1 MITDELRKGIVQRAT
16 VDDEW
21 DYGIQQSWKN
31 VLNIILNNANE
42 VIDFIEN
49 DCTADEFS
57 WLSEILNEIIDI
69 IPSQR
74 LIKAL
79 RKTAEKYPE
88 EVQKYNLESC
98 IDEAEG
104 HLNFILNKVDSE

>member
-1 MITDELRKGIVQRAT
+1 MITNELRKGIAQRAT

-31 VLNIILNNANE
+31 ILNIISGNANDF
-42 VIDFIEN
+42 IDFIEN

-57 WLSEILNEIIDI
+57 WLSEIFDDIIDI
-69 IPSQR
+69 IPSPR
-74 LIKAL
+74 LIEAL
-79 RKTAEKYPE
+79 HKTAEKYPE
-88 EVQKYNLESC
+88 EVQKYNLEAC

-104 HLNFILNKVDSE
+104 HLSFVLSKVDAE

>member
-1 MITDELRKGIVQRAT
+1 MITDELRKGIAQRAT

-31 VLNIILNNANE
+31 VLNIISNNAND

-88 EVQKYNLESC
+88 EVQKYNLEGC